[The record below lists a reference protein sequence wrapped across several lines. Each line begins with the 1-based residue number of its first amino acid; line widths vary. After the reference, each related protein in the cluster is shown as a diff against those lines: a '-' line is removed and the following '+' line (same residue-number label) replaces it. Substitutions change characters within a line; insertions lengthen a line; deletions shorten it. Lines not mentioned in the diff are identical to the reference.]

1 LLLEWLLLLI
11 RDGPQAER
19 LMLLLMAGPLLQID
33 EELMQLVM
41 LWLLLL
47 QIWLHLWLVR
57 PLLLQL
63 LMMLLQA
70 WLHLR
75 QAGLLLILLLGQGWP
90 WADSEV
96 SFFRPSLPPSAPHG
110 HAFVRWLGT

>member
-19 LMLLLMAGPLLQID
+19 LMLLLMAGPQLQMD
-33 EELMQLVM
+33 EELMQLVL
-41 LWLLLL
+41 LWLL
-47 QIWLHLWLVR
+47 QTWLHLWLVG

-75 QAGLLLILLLGQGWP
+75 EAGLLLILLLGQRWP

-96 SFFRPSLPPSAPHG
+96 SFFRPSLPPSAPDG